1 MSRQTIELWKG
12 PLLIWAALCVL
23 LAITTGSAYIP
34 LGPGN
39 GLINMTVSALKGAL
53 IMLLFMNIR
62 TSSVLV
68 RIASAAGLFWL
79 TFMFALTASDYLTR

>member
-1 MSRQTIELWKG
+1 MNRQIVELWKG
-12 PLLIWAALCVL
+12 PLLIWVALCVL

-39 GLINMTVSALKGAL
+39 ILINMTVSALKAAL
-53 IMLLFMNIR
+53 IVLFFMNLR

-79 TFMFALTASDYLTR
+79 IFMFALTAGDYLTR

>member
-1 MSRQTIELWKG
+1 MNKQVVELWKG
-12 PLLIWAALCVL
+12 PVLIWLALCVL

-39 GLINMTVSALKGAL
+39 GLINMTVSTLKAAL
-53 IMLLFMNIR
+53 IMVFFMNLR

-68 RIASAAGLFWL
+68 RIASGAGLFWL
-79 TFMFALTASDYLTR
+79 AFMFALTAGDYLTR